1 MMVFSFIDRIPTTV
15 LTTVLTA
22 VIPRDKAAILAAI
35 AEALSK
41 L

>member
-1 MMVFSFIDRIPTTV
+1 MMAFSFIDRIP
-15 LTTVLTA
+15 TTVLTA

-35 AEALSK
+35 AEALSN